1 MPSLMRRFLTLTGL
15 LFVLLWTV
23 VQTGRAD
30 AATLTVR
37 ASKVVKVALKE
48 RGIRYSWGGT
58 SPRSGFDCSGFTRWV
73 YARVG
78 VSLPHS
84 SYAQFGMGRRV
95 GLRALKPG
103 DLLFF
108 NGVGHVGIYIGHGR
122 FVHAPHS
129 GTVVQVTPL
138 SEYRNSIDG
147 ARRPL

>member
-23 VQTGRAD
+23 VQTGRAH

-73 YARVG
+73 YAHVG

-147 ARRPL
+147 ARRPF